1 MANKRP
7 IVGPSQFAEHV
18 NTDVLVNGQG
28 ALFTEQASALA
39 TPASGGLVVYA
50 KDDGKLYCKNDSGTE
65 YDLTAT
71 GSAGATPFN
80 EFLLMGA

>member
-7 IVGPSQFAEHV
+7 IVGPSQLAEHV

-28 ALFTEQASALA
+28 ASFTQQGSSLA
-39 TPASGGLVVYA
+39 TPSSGSLVIYA
-50 KDDGKLYCKNDSGTE
+50 KTDGKIYAKNDSGTE
-65 YDLTAT
+65 FDLTAT
-71 GSAGATPFN
+71 GSAAATLN